1 MFGAKKKQYNY
12 DKETQT
18 PVIRISICT
27 GERVAGFQNKATGK
41 FTDVMLIKREADLN
55 EFCRQYGV
63 KREEIGKIY

>member
-1 MFGAKKKQYNY
+1 MFGAKKNQYNY

-18 PVIRISICT
+18 PAIRISICT
-27 GERVAGFQNKATGK
+27 GERVAGFQNKVTGK
-41 FTDVMLIKREADLN
+41 FTDVMLMKREADLN